1 MTIVIKTL
9 NLYSNYFL
17 KERMREMNRCYKK
30 IKLFIDSKVDE
41 SQFFQNIFILTLI
54 QNNNRFI
61 EKIVKNNFY
70 KYCKKILS
78 EAEIEKIYEKTKDSL
93 LKENIITEDLTL
105 KLCANGESFDSLND
119 YEIYD
124 LIDFC
129 EEKIDS
135 YLQTKALVAA

>member
-1 MTIVIKTL
+1 
-9 NLYSNYFL
+9 
-17 KERMREMNRCYKK
+17 MNRCYKK